1 MEKNLFREL
10 KKLKKEVQPR
20 SEWLILSRDFLLREI
35 TDAGSASAKVNVFD
49 YFFAS
54 CQLFRERLMQPSVVM
69 ISVLATF
76 LVSSLTINAAFY
88 SLPGEPLYR
97 MKLTLEETHVA
108 LISGEERKVELKM
121 EFAEKRLAELDKV
134 VAQTNV
140 TPEVK
145 KKNIE
150 LAVKE
155 FKNNVSAV
163 SSHLTKISQALNSAP
178 GSVDKTQTVRIAIA
192 VGQKAQDLA
201 KSIDETASELKEN
214 DLANSEIVA
223 EAVQSV
229 ETTSASA
236 QELAEGVAKEETQGE
251 VEGAAT
257 DETGANENQNNSAA
271 TSSENGVETTAEI
284 IP

>member
-97 MKLTLEETHVA
+97 MKLALEETHVA
-108 LISGEERKVELKM
+108 LTSGEERKVELKM

-214 DLANSEIVA
+214 DLADSEIVA

-229 ETTSASA
+229 EETSASA
-236 QELAEGVAKEETQGE
+236 QELAEGATSEESEGE
-251 VEGAAT
+251 VKGT
-257 DETGANENQNNSAA
+257 ETEAINPENQNNSAA

>member
-214 DLANSEIVA
+214 DLADSEIVA

-229 ETTSASA
+229 EETSASA

-271 TSSENGVETTAEI
+271 TSSENGVETTSEI
-284 IP
+284 IH